1 MQTLDILLLTTVL
14 ALLPSSTTTAPA
26 DALTPP
32 IPDDLSP
39 AIALA
44 TRLRE
49 GGVRTQLYTEQKKF
63 KQKMA
68 YADKIGVPYIAILGE
83 DEIKE
88 GAASIKDMT
97 SGEQKK
103 LTYEQA
109 VTEIK
114 AGLALRNQ
122 GTPVLDK

>member
-1 MQTLDILLLTTVL
+1 
-14 ALLPSSTTTAPA
+14 
-26 DALTPP
+26 
-32 IPDDLSP
+32 
-39 AIALA
+39 
-44 TRLRE
+44 
-49 GGVRTQLYTEQKKF
+49 
-63 KQKMA
+63 MA

-88 GAASIKDMT
+88 GAASIKDMP